1 VLCLTSCGGCA
12 ASSFGRD
19 SLGVGGSILL
29 MSDCIGEEEEDFVG
43 VFDRGVDL
51 GGLGG
56 GNGMVVVA

>member
-1 VLCLTSCGGCA
+1 
-12 ASSFGRD
+12 
-19 SLGVGGSILL
+19 